1 MKDLNEV
8 MQAILE
14 MDATT
19 RKAVQGAEDARR
31 DAMASLSSQKTE
43 IAQNYAQQARRT
55 VEQAEAA
62 QQKRC
67 DDALAALAA
76 AQKAAGEKMA
86 ATAAQKGDE
95 WAETLAKRAI
105 EG

>member
-19 RKAVQGAEDARR
+19 RKAVQGAEDARHN
-31 DAMASLSSQKTE
+31 ALASLSSQKAE
-43 IAQNYAQQARRT
+43 IAQEYAHKAEQT

-62 QQKRC
+62 QQTRC
-67 DDALAALAA
+67 DVALETLAA

-86 ATAAQKGDE
+86 AAAAEKGDE
-95 WAETLAKRAI
+95 WARALAKRAI